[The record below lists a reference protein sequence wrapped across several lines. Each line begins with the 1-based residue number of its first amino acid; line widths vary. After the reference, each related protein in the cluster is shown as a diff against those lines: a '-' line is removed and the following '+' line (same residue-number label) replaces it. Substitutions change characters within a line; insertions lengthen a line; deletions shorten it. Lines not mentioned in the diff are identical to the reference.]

1 MSRVEACS
9 LGIII
14 KGPSIGYTD
23 DVVQPGD
30 ASILVRYLEVRYMTI
45 QDSGLID
52 MELGGK
58 PQTRRA
64 LMVSVSTEQ
73 R

>member
-1 MSRVEACS
+1 MSRVTAHS
-9 LGIII
+9 LDAIM

-45 QDSGLID
+45 QDRGAID

-64 LMVSVSTEQ
+64 LMVSVSTEL